1 MTDLPPIRHHIPD
14 TVLAAYA
21 AGSLDEAFALVVACH
36 LSLCD
41 TCRATVAA
49 VEATG
54 GALLE
59 DTTPA
64 PLPPGAL
71 DAMLARLRAEPDDA
85 VDDVLDDPALAAKPA
100 PIALPASPTDTA
112 FPAPLGAYAAASA
125 ETVRWRSVG
134 GGVRQAVL
142 PCAGRAKARLL
153 YIPAGTEMPDH
164 SHRGMEMTLVLS
176 GAFADEDGT
185 FTRGDI
191 EIADG
196 SLTHQ
201 PVATNDADCIC
212 LAVTE
217 APLKFKSWIVRLFQ
231 PMLGI

>member
-1 MTDLPPIRHHIPD
+1 MSIVHHLDEDILLD
-14 TVLAAYA
+14 HA
-21 AGSLDEAFALVVACH
+21 AGTLAEGFSLAVATH
-36 LSLCD
+36 LAVCPECRERYAMIEGAGGELLD
-41 TCRATVAA
+41 TIEPAA
-49 VEATG
+49 G
-54 GALLE
+54 GDAGWQAVKARISN
-59 DTTPA
+59 A
-64 PLPPGAL
+64 PLPS
-71 DAMLARLRAEPDDA
+71 
-85 VDDVLDDPALAAKPA
+85 AKPA
-100 PIALPASPTDTA
+100 RRGAS
-112 FPAPLGAYAAASA
+112 GGSAS
-125 ETVRWRSVG
+125 
-134 GGVRQAVL
+134 VL
-142 PCAGRAKARLL
+142 PEPLRSYAGSDVDAIRWKPMPGAAQFIIPTRDGRAVARLL
-153 YIPAGTEMPDH
+153 RIPAGKPVPEHT
-164 SHRGMEMTLVLS
+164 HRGMEMTLVLS